1 MNGKVQSYLFIRK
14 HAEKYPIT
22 RLVQITGVSR
32 SGYYKWVKRNGE
44 NRQDIEDEKLRPI
57 LTKIFEEEH
66 GLIGRKRMKLA
77 LFEQHNLVMNEKRV
91 RRLMLKYGLY
101 CKIRRKRFKHQPD
114 PHAIIPNILNRNF
127 KAVRPGIKFSID
139 ITYIPV
145 SRGNQKWVYL
155 CAIKDLF
162 NGEIVAYSMDT
173 SQKTKLVYQTL
184 EKLKEKGFEKGA
196 ILHSDQGTQF
206 TNPGY
211 QMRVK
216 KMDLT
221 QSMSRRGN
229 CWDNACIENFFS
241 HLKVEMPFISQPETV
256 DEVYL
261 AVADYINYYNHKRI
275 QVKLKT
281 SPVNY
286 RLKIA

>member
-1 MNGKVQSYLFIRK
+1 VNGKVQSYLFIRK

-127 KAVRPGIKFSID
+127 KAVRPGIKFF
-139 ITYIPV
+139 Y
-145 SRGNQKWVYL
+145 RYYVYS
-155 CAIKDLF
+155 C
-162 NGEIVAYSMDT
+162 V
-173 SQKTKLVYQTL
+173 
-184 EKLKEKGFEKGA
+184 
-196 ILHSDQGTQF
+196 
-206 TNPGY
+206 P
-211 QMRVK
+211 
-216 KMDLT
+216 
-221 QSMSRRGN
+221 
-229 CWDNACIENFFS
+229 W
-241 HLKVEMPFISQPETV
+241 
-256 DEVYL
+256 
-261 AVADYINYYNHKRI
+261 
-275 QVKLKT
+275 
-281 SPVNY
+281 
-286 RLKIA
+286 